1 MKVAIYGKYYLNS
14 TEPIINDI
22 FMFFNN
28 NGVEMIIEAAF
39 LKILHEKKIIQ
50 KEYKTFTSHKELD
63 SSFDM
68 LISIGGDGSIL
79 RAADLVR
86 NSGVPIL
93 GINAGRLGFLATVQ
107 KENIAEFMQFIINKK
122 YTISKRTLLSLSC
135 TPSNTAVEEINFAM
149 NEISVSRKDTT
160 SMITIETYLNKEF
173 LNSYWADGLIIAT
186 PTGST
191 GYSMSC
197 GGPILTPDVKGLVI
211 TPIAPHNL
219 NARPLVIPD
228 ETEIRLK
235 VSGREKNYL
244 VSLDSRITSVKNET
258 ILIIKKTPFQI
269 NMVEINRGD
278 NYYICIQ
285 FLFKNVQTFPS
296 FIFSTYYGNERTNS
310 RVWHISWRK

>member
-14 TEPIINDI
+14 TEPIIKDI
-22 FMFFNN
+22 FVFFNSN
-28 NGVEMIIEAAF
+28 KVEMAIEFEF
-39 LKILHEKKIIQ
+39 LKILHEKDIIQ
-50 KEYKTFTSHKELD
+50 KQYKTFASHSELD

-68 LISIGGDGSIL
+68 LISIGGDGTIL
-79 RAADLVR
+79 RAAALVR

-107 KENIAEFMQFIINKK
+107 KENIAEFMQFIIDKK

-135 TPSNTAVEEINFAM
+135 TPTNEAIEEINFAL
-149 NEISVSRKDTT
+149 NEVSVSRKDTT
-160 SMITIETYLNKEF
+160 SMITVETYLNNEF

-197 GGPILTPDVKGLVI
+197 GGPILTPDVKSFVV

-228 ETEIRLK
+228 DTEIRLK
-235 VSGREKNYL
+235 VSGRENNYL
-244 VSLDSRITSVKNET
+244 VSLDSRITSVQNET

-269 NMVEINRGD
+269 NMVEIPEET
-278 NYYICIQ
+278 
-285 FLFKNVQTFPS
+285 FLKTLRSKLFWGEDRRN
-296 FIFSTYYGNERTNS
+296 
-310 RVWHISWRK
+310 